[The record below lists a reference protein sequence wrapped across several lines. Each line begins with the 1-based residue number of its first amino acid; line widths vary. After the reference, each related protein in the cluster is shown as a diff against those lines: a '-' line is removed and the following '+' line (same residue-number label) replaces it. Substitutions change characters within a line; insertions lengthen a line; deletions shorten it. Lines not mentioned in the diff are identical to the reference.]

1 MKQELETHKS
11 QNIRLQSVPLNESLQ
26 HITRELQLNLLND
39 TIKIQYRLLN
49 IIHFIAIFSV
59 YE

>member
-11 QNIRLQSVPLNESLQ
+11 QNIRLQWVPLNESLQ

-39 TIKIQYRLLN
+39 TIKIQYRLSN